1 MIFSK
6 TTDSL
11 IIANSNLEVESYNF
25 NSMKAFTNN
34 DLEQQKQMQLQIQEN
49 SNNKKAQVQPSWVAN
64 IGEQARQIELHYNIY
79 LQNNEIVILAE

>member
-34 DLEQQKQMQLQIQEN
+34 DLEQQKQLQIQEN
-49 SNNKKAQVQPSWVAN
+49 NNKKAQVQPSWISN

-79 LQNNEIVILAE
+79 L

>member
-6 TTDSL
+6 SADSL

-34 DLEQQKQMQLQIQEN
+34 DLEQQKQLQIQEN
-49 SNNKKAQVQPSWVAN
+49 NNKKAQVQPSWIAN
-64 IGEQARQIELHYNIY
+64 IGEQAKQIELHYNIY
-79 LQNNEIVILAE
+79 LQNNDILVLAE